1 MQLLEVNQI
10 TMENR
15 ESKREIMHE
24 VRFYACL
31 LLSAILMMISIF
43 TPPQGE
49 LHQSVVYMS
58 SIILAI
64 GAVCVGVDIK
74 GILYEVRMMRKQDKE
89 WLDKQIG
96 SGAEDVDKC

>member
-1 MQLLEVNQI
+1 
-10 TMENR
+10 
-15 ESKREIMHE
+15 MHE

-31 LLSAILMMISIF
+31 LVSAILMLISIF

-49 LHQSVVYMS
+49 LHQSIVYMC

-64 GAVCVGVDIK
+64 GAIAVGADIR

-96 SGAEDVDKC
+96 TGSEDVDKC